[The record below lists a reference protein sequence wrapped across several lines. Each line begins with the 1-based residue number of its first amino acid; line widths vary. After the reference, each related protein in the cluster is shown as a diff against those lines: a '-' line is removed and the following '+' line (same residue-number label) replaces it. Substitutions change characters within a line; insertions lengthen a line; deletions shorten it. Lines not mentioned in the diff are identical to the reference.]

1 MSVRPPARPGVPRD
15 FLLLAA
21 AAAAVPML
29 DGVLHQLLAQNPFGA
44 PKTAA
49 AGPQAGGIVG
59 WLLAKQSEF
68 YREMSIDHPRR
79 QIRWLGGLD
88 AARDLLCLRHLPRRR
103 PRPWQGG
110 DLVLSRRQ
118 PGDRAARHRAVVRLG
133 ADAVAG
139 RGGDCRNLRLAAQR
153 DRQNHVQCRKG
164 DRDRQLRPDRG
175 VRRQA
180 GLDQGRRL
188 YRCAAGAAAG
198 ARTGGRRASSRS

>member
-1 MSVRPPARPGVPRD
+1 MPVRPPARPGVPRD
-15 FLLLAA
+15 FLHVGRSGGRRDHARRRAAPTAGAKSLRRAEDGRRRAASRRHRRLAA
-21 AAAAVPML
+21 GKTV
-29 DGVLHQLLAQNPFGA
+29 GVLSRNVL
-44 PKTAA
+44 
-49 AGPQAGGIVG
+49 
-59 WLLAKQSEF
+59 
-68 YREMSIDHPRR
+68 DHPRR

-88 AARDLLCLRHLPRRR
+88 AARDFLCLRHLPCRR

-110 DLVLSRRQ
+110 DFVLPRRQ

-139 RGGDCRNLRLAAQR
+139 RGGDCRNLRMAAQR
-153 DRQNHVQCRKG
+153 DSQNHVQCRKG

-175 VRRQA
+175 VRRKA